1 MSYTSI
7 LRLKQK
13 RASSQGGVLSISGGG
28 GDIIAQKRGTNNNKC
43 LFCKSDTFQIGP
55 KNSKGL
61 TNVNTKAV
69 LNRKT
74 NFRQYSVGTD
84 ICGNSVLANSSKDS
98 SYVTRKNK
106 EQYIFEDG
114 VCRDTISASRNSAGN
129 ACSVRCGKFVA
140 NNVKQVGS
148 ISSSDRIDRLKKSNC
163 S

>member
-7 LRLKQK
+7 LRLKNK
-13 RASSQGGVLSISGGG
+13 RASSQGGALSISGGG
-28 GDIIAQKRGTNNNKC
+28 GDIIAQKKATNNNKC

-55 KNSKGL
+55 KNSRGL

-74 NFRQYSVGTD
+74 NFRQYGVGTD
-84 ICGNSVLANSSKDS
+84 LANSSKDS
-98 SYVTRKNK
+98 SYVTRKKK

-114 VCRDTISASRNSAGN
+114 VCRDTIVASRNSSGN
-129 ACSVRCGKFVA
+129 ACSVRCGKFVP